1 MKIISFVTGLG
12 VGAAVAMLL
21 TPRSGEDMREM
32 LSEGAEN
39 GRRYAKRRAREL
51 GTLANEVAERGR
63 EAADNQKHA
72 IAAAAQAAKD
82 TYNRETKPSG
92 PQPIAS

>member
-32 LSEGAEN
+32 LSEKAEN
-39 GRRYAKRRAREL
+39 GRRYAKRRAR
-51 GTLANEVAERGR
+51 
-63 EAADNQKHA
+63 
-72 IAAAAQAAKD
+72 
-82 TYNRETKPSG
+82 
-92 PQPIAS
+92 

>member
-21 TPRSGEDMREM
+21 TPRSGDEMREM
-32 LSEGAEN
+32 LSEKAED

-51 GTLANEVAERGR
+51 SNVANEVAERGR
-63 EAADNQKHA
+63 EAMDHQKHA
-72 IAAAAQAAKD
+72 ITAAAQVAKD
-82 TYNRETKPSG
+82 TYNRESQTTVS
-92 PQPIAS
+92 

>member
-21 TPRSGEDMREM
+21 TPRSGDEMREM
-32 LSEGAEN
+32 LSEKAED

-51 GTLANEVAERGR
+51 SNVANEVAERGR
-63 EAADNQKHA
+63 EAMDHQKHA
-72 IAAAAQAAKD
+72 ITAAAQVAKD
-82 TYNRETKPSG
+82 TYNRESQTRVS
-92 PQPIAS
+92 